1 MRSKFKW
8 IFTLVLALSMQLSF
22 AQEKTVTGVVSDA
35 TGPLPSANIV
45 VKGTTRSV
53 QTDLDGKYAIKVKA
67 GETLVFSFI
76 GMAETSVKVGASNS
90 VNVTL
95 KEDAVKITEVVVG
108 VLGIRKKKDALT
120 SSTQV
125 VSNKELTQAANPN
138 AVASLTGKV
147 SGLQI
152 SKLSGGVNGTTK
164 IVLRGTRS
172 LTGNNEA
179 LIVIDNAIST
189 AAVLQ
194 QLPPEL
200 IESVNVIKG
209 SQGGALYGEQGVN
222 GAIIVTTV
230 KGKKDG
236 KLTVNVSSAIDFE
249 EVSFLPQ
256 DQKIYGQGWFGAHDP
271 YENGGWGA
279 LLDGSIKATGLPQAD
294 GNSFQLPYSRV
305 KDNLKDFF
313 QMGTTKQNG
322 FSINVGGEDSYALLS
337 ANKVATEFVVEGDK
351 LERNSFIF
359 KGGKKIGKFKLDGSV
374 NYIKQ
379 RATET
384 DSDLLGDLLQT
395 ASNIPVKMFRN
406 SGNEGNWTIYYKNP
420 YWTIDNNRNNSG
432 RTYINGIASLNYEIN
447 KNININYTGNIQL
460 TSTEANS
467 HINDYN
473 DIDFSVVA
481 ALGGTRSV
489 TSQYFA
495 NQSASRV
502 FYGDLLFNFD
512 YMLNDNWNFK
522 ANIGQ
527 NIQER
532 FFRVTSQGGTNL
544 DIPGFY
550 HITNVLSPA
559 TPSSLDNRYD
569 SSNRASVFGNFDL
582 AYKDYLFFNI
592 TARNDWFSVL
602 NRGNNSVLYPS
613 AGVSFVPTKFFSSL
627 EGKTINYMKL
637 SFAVSQ
643 VGNSSNVPVY
653 TVNPSA
659 SSPIGY
665 PFGAVNSYSF
675 NTAGVDANLIPE
687 VVTAYEGNLNF
698 GFFNNRMTLDLSG
711 YISNTTDLITSIGA
725 SRTSG
730 IGSLLS
736 NVGDLQTKGAEIDLG
751 IIPIKTANFTWN
763 TRLSYSTTK
772 TIVTK
777 LSDDG
782 APDERIQLL
791 TNDGLGVGIYAQVGQ
806 EFPLIM
812 GNTFN
817 KDENGNVIIG
827 PTGLPSRSSQLSILG
842 KATPDYILG
851 FTNSFEYKGL
861 KLTAV
866 MDYRTGHQIYS
877 ETRSNLAWS
886 GHLYDSALFNRD
898 TGFIYPNS
906 VIADP
911 STPGAYIPNTTVY
924 SAAGYG
930 TGGVIDYYG
939 QVQIAGEQNVIDA
952 TAFKLRELSLSYGI
966 PAKLLDKTGISAFRF
981 GVNAR
986 NLLVGLGNP
995 FKDKKT
1001 YENRGYTDPE
1011 SSFSGGN
1018 AQGYSET
1025 GQYPST
1031 RTIGFSVNLTF

>member
-8 IFTLVLALSMQLSF
+8 IFTLVLALSMQFSF

-35 TGPLPSANIV
+35 TGPLPSANV
-45 VKGTTRSV
+45 VIKGTTTAV
-53 QTDLDGKYAIKVKA
+53 QTDLDGKYSIKAKA
-67 GETLVFSFI
+67 GDVLVFSFI
-76 GMAETSVKVGASNS
+76 GMAESTAKVGSSNTINIKMQE
-90 VNVTL
+90 VAT
-95 KEDAVKITEVVVG
+95 KINEVVVG

-120 SSTQV
+120 SATQV
-125 VSNKELTQAANPN
+125 VGNKELTQAANPN

-152 SKLSGGVNGTTK
+152 SKLSGGVNGATR

-179 LIVIDNAIST
+179 LVVIDNAIST
-189 AAVLQ
+189 ATVLQ

-230 KGKKDG
+230 KGRKEG
-236 KLTVNVSSAIDFE
+236 KLTVNVSSAMDFE
-249 EVSFLPQ
+249 EVSFLPES
-256 DQKIYGQGWFGAHDP
+256 QKIYGQGWFGAHDTT
-271 YENGGWGA
+271 ENGGWGA
-279 LLDGSIKATGLPQAD
+279 LLDGSIQPTGLPQAD
-294 GNSFQLPYSRV
+294 GTTFQLPYSRV
-305 KDNLKDFF
+305 KDNIKGFY
-313 QMGTTKQNG
+313 QMGTTQQNG
-322 FSINVGGEDSYALLS
+322 FSINMGGEDSYALLS
-337 ANKVATEFVVEGDK
+337 ANKVTTEFIVEGDK

-359 KGGKKIGKFKLDGSV
+359 KGGKKIGKFKLDGNV

-420 YWTIDNNRNNSG
+420 YWTIDNNRNNSN
-432 RTYINGIASLNYEIN
+432 RTYVSGIATLNYEIN
-447 KNININYTGNIQL
+447 KNIDINYTGNIQL

-467 HINDYN
+467 HINDY
-473 DIDFSVVA
+473 DDADYSVVA
-481 ALGGTRSV
+481 ALGGTRTQ
-489 TSQYFA
+489 TSEYFA
-495 NQSASRV
+495 NQSSNRV
-502 FYGDLLFNFD
+502 FYGDLLINFD

-527 NIQER
+527 NVQER
-532 FFRVTSQGGTNL
+532 FFRITTQGGTNL

-550 HITNVLSPA
+550 HISNVLSPN
-559 TPSSLDNRYD
+559 TPSTLDNRYD

-592 TARNDWFSVL
+592 TARNDWFSIL
-602 NRGNNSVLYPS
+602 NRGNNSVFYPS
-613 AGVSFVPTKFFSSL
+613 AGVSFVPTKAFESIQ
-627 EGKTINYMKL
+627 GKVLNYMKA

-643 VGNSSNVPVY
+643 VGNSSNVGVY
-653 TVNPSA
+653 RVNPSA
-659 SSPIGY
+659 VSPTGY
-665 PFGAVNSYSF
+665 PFGDLNSYGF
-675 NTAGVDANLIPE
+675 DPAGVDASLIPE
-687 VVTAYEGNLNF
+687 VVTAFEGNLNF

-711 YISNTTDLITSIGA
+711 YISNTTNLITSIGA

-730 IGSLLS
+730 ISTLLS

-763 TRLSYSTTK
+763 TRMSYSTNK

-777 LSDDG
+777 LSNDG
-782 APDERIQLL
+782 GPDERIELL
-791 TNDGLGVGIYAQVGQ
+791 LNAGLGVGIYAQVGQ

-817 KDENGNVIIG
+817 TDENGNVIIG
-827 PTGLPSRSSQLSILG
+827 STGLPSRSSELSILG
-842 KATPDYILG
+842 KSTPDYILG

-866 MDYRTGHQIYS
+866 MDYRTGHQVYS

-898 TGFIYPNS
+898 EGFIYPNS

-911 STPGAYIPNTTVY
+911 STPGAFIPNTTVY

-966 PAKLLDKTGISAFRF
+966 PTKMIEKTGISALRF

-995 FKDKKT
+995 FKDKKG
-1001 YENRGYTDPE
+1001 YDNRGYTDPE
-1011 SSFSGGN
+1011 SSATAGN
-1018 AQGYSET
+1018 GQGYSNT